1 MKRVFLLLIFGVPV
15 ALALGWLWKLD
26 GWPTLP
32 RIKLQVVH
40 PDPAPT
46 PDLPIAT
53 DLRDAPSNVPSAM
66 VKSDALSEFRTD
78 LRAGRYEQAMERY
91 LQTYRGTDA
100 QSSETWRQ
108 VILQTASQLL
118 QDKQLNSGLELLNS
132 YLAFFYKDV
141 SALALAASAQHGL
154 NRHGE
159 EVELLLQAHQ
169 QAHRGNDRQVLRRR
183 LQQAVSEQG
192 RWLERK
198 GRPAA
203 AISFYKTLV
212 ERDPIEPSYRIALAR
227 LYLNKRDPRQA
238 LDHLESLDKVYAGDQ
253 QNSIVKMRE
262 RARRMLNQDQAQRTS
277 VPLLTRGHGS
287 AVRALI
293 NGTHTVTLLIDTG
306 ATLVALRPDVAQ
318 RIGLPTTHNNV
329 LFHTANGSVRASI
342 VRIRELKV
350 GAHAVN
356 ELSAG
361 VLPISNAQYDGL
373 LGMNYLSQFRFQIDQ
388 QRRVLLLN
396 ERTTR
401 DRP

>member
-1 MKRVFLLLIFGVPV
+1 MKRAFWLLILGIPV
-15 ALALGWLWKLD
+15 ALALGWLWNPA
-26 GWPTLP
+26 GWPELP
-32 RIKLQVVH
+32 RIKLQVVQ
-40 PDPAPT
+40 PSPAPIAK
-46 PDLPIAT
+46 PPLAT
-53 DLRDAPSNVPSAM
+53 DLSDAPSNAPSTTAN
-66 VKSDALSEFRTD
+66 SDGLPRIRAD
-78 LRAGRYEQAMERY
+78 LEAKRYGQAVERY
-91 LQTYRGTDA
+91 LQIYRGTDA
-100 QSSETWRQ
+100 QSTEAWRQ

-118 QDKQLNSGLELLNS
+118 QDKQFDAGLELLNS

-159 EVELLLQAHQ
+159 EVELLLQALQ

-183 LQQAVSEQG
+183 LQQAVREQG

-198 GRPAA
+198 QRPAA

-227 LYLNKRDPRQA
+227 LYLNKQDPRQA
-238 LDHLESLDKVYAGDQ
+238 LDHLETLDKVYAGDQ
-253 QNSIVKMRE
+253 QNSIVELRE
-262 RARRMLNQDQAQRTS
+262 RARRMLDQDQARRTS
-277 VPLLTRGHGS
+277 VPLLTHGRGS

-306 ATLVALRPDVAQ
+306 ATLVALRPDVAE

-350 GAHAVN
+350 GAHTVN
-356 ELSAG
+356 GLSAG

-396 ERTTR
+396 ERAPR